1 MVLKE
6 RIKNASQS
14 SDSKT
19 SHNTISRLSL
29 SGELFE
35 FFLYIYFNNL
45 SNQI

>member
-14 SDSKT
+14 SDSQT
-19 SHNTISRLSL
+19 NQNTISRLSL
-29 SGELFE
+29 SVKLFE